1 MKKDLTAS
9 GVARQN
15 ILNNRYALE
24 EIQKAIGLKG
34 VLFEGEYKFTKKQLA
49 EFFEIDVRTLT
60 NCMKQNDDELTNN
73 GYVVLMGKSL
83 RDYKLTSAE
92 SFGKEIIFPTKTTV
106 SIYLT

>member
-34 VLFEGEYKFTKKQLA
+34 VLFEGEYKFTKSSWLSFLK
-49 EFFEIDVRTLT
+49 
-60 NCMKQNDDELTNN
+60 
-73 GYVVLMGKSL
+73 LMYGL
-83 RDYKLTSAE
+83 L
-92 SFGKEIIFPTKTTV
+92 PTV
-106 SIYLT
+106 

>member
-34 VLFEGEYKFTKKQLA
+34 VLFEGEYKFTKK
-49 EFFEIDVRTLT
+49 
-60 NCMKQNDDELTNN
+60 
-73 GYVVLMGKSL
+73 
-83 RDYKLTSAE
+83 
-92 SFGKEIIFPTKTTV
+92 
-106 SIYLT
+106 

>member
-34 VLFEGEYKFTKKQLA
+34 VLFEGEYKSTKKQLA

-83 RDYKLTSAE
+83 RDHKLASAE
-92 SFGKEIIFPTKTTV
+92 SFGKEIDFPTKTTV

>member
-34 VLFEGEYKFTKKQLA
+34 VLFEGNINLPKAVGRVF
-49 EFFEIDVRTLT
+49 
-60 NCMKQNDDELTNN
+60 
-73 GYVVLMGKSL
+73 
-83 RDYKLTSAE
+83 
-92 SFGKEIIFPTKTTV
+92 
-106 SIYLT
+106 